1 MSSAHAVAAFASE
14 EILSLAERAYRR
26 LRDAIVD
33 GSLPGGGR
41 VSERSLALSLGI
53 SAQPVREALRRL
65 EAEGMVIT
73 SPRRGTLVAE
83 FGPERLAEMGLVRIA
98 LEGAAAALAARRAT
112 PADIAALRRQ
122 LNEMAP
128 ATAAGDIVALAEANE
143 RFHDLVNAIAGNSL
157 VVRSLEAIRAYDHFG
172 RLRALRSS
180 PREPAVAFREHAGI
194 VAAIRRGAPKQA
206 EARMRAHVERSL
218 VASGIIRADG
228 TSDPINPKETTP

>member
-1 MSSAHAVAAFASE
+1 MSSAPALAAFASDE
-14 EILSLAERAYRR
+14 LLSIADRAYRR

-33 GSLPGGGR
+33 GSLAGGSR
-41 VSERSLALSLGI
+41 VSERSLALQLGI

-65 EAEGMVIT
+65 EAEGMVVT

-112 PADIAALRRQ
+112 PTEVAALRQQ
-122 LNEMAP
+122 LREMAP
-128 ATAAGDIVALAEANE
+128 ATAARDIAALTAANE
-143 RFHDLVNAIAGNSL
+143 RFHDLINAIAGNSL
-157 VVRSLEAIRAYDHFG
+157 VVRSLQAIRAYDHFG

-180 PREPAVAFREHAGI
+180 PQEPAVALREHAGI

-218 VASGIIRADG
+218 VASGILRADG
-228 TSDPINPKETTP
+228 TGDPITPEETTP